1 MVSHEC
7 ALPFAFCIEKV
18 LQFLYCLE
26 TDAII
31 SFCSITSLLVQLWG
45 FSASANND
53 IIHDILQKVAA
64 IPCGLSSPSR
74 RIRTR
79 QPRGLARSCENRPNL
94 AERTCPAGGC
104 AWHTSCAGRVFLHSC
119 FQQRSWSA
127 SQESTGEGGTP
138 ALLLSP
144 FGEQNEQRLR

>member
-7 ALPFAFCIEKV
+7 ALPFAFCIEKA
-18 LQFLYCLE
+18 LQFLYCIE
-26 TDAII
+26 TNAII

-74 RIRTR
+74 RIEIGTR
-79 QPRGLARSCENRPNL
+79 NHADCSFSRNVQNQGERP
-94 AERTCPAGGC
+94 CPAGGC
-104 AWHTSCAGRVFLHSC
+104 EWHTHVPGVSSCTHVFTNGFGRPLERTWVKGARPS
-119 FQQRSWSA
+119 
-127 SQESTGEGGTP
+127 
-138 ALLLSP
+138 
-144 FGEQNEQRLR
+144 